1 MKKTQMAKAILLISG
16 MTFLAL
22 ITSRRISALV
32 GCTGLAVLMGGLI
45 FSRRQFTY
53 ERLKNLCSP
62 IYGTRGK
69 RFRRLDE
76 L

>member
-16 MTFLAL
+16 MAFLAL
-22 ITSRRISALV
+22 ITSRRISALA
-32 GCTGLAVLMGGLI
+32 GCAGLAVLMGGLI